1 MKFLATLLLLI
12 SMGAQAS
19 ECAQDAKK
27 FCAGTDPGKGQL
39 AKCLDDYQGQLSPA
53 CTKELK
59 DFKTKTEK
67 KNPCFEDLADFC
79 ATIPTDN
86 RKLEYCLLKNESRLG
101 AKCSADFKKKKPK
114 PYNQHYKKS

>member
-59 DFKTKTEK
+59 DFKTKLSFL
-67 KNPCFEDLADFC
+67 NSNLWRFRPIMC
-79 ATIPTDN
+79 
-86 RKLEYCLLKNESRLG
+86 R
-101 AKCSADFKKKKPK
+101 
-114 PYNQHYKKS
+114 